1 MSKKMIK
8 NLTKKQQSFAK
19 KMVDILNY
27 GSLNLAMAIGYKT
40 GLFEIMDEFKI
51 PKQLS
56 CIAKKSGLNKRYIR
70 EWLGIMVTGNI
81 IEISSDSSNNN
92 LFYLPE
98 EHGDFLTKRSA
109 NNNLG
114 VYTQE
119 IPLLTTCSMDAVIE
133 RFKTG
138 KGVPYTKYPK
148 FQDFMAELADA
159 KHREV
164 LIDKFIPNVD
174 KGKLSKRLKEGI
186 NVCDLGCG
194 QGTAILLMAK
204 TFKKSHFIGID
215 ISQSA
220 IKRAIKNAKLQN
232 IKNVE
237 FLLKDASTLKDNNCF
252 KNRFDY
258 ITAFD
263 AIHDQTQPLSA
274 LKSVFHMLSF
284 DGIFS
289 MVDIAADSDLAKNIE
304 HPMGPF
310 LYTVSLMH
318 CMPVGMV
325 DNGSGQGMMWGK
337 QKVYAMLTQAG
348 FINIKVEAIA
358 DDTFNFHYICKKQ

>member
-1 MSKKMIK
+1 MSKHSA
-8 NLTKKQQSFAK
+8 KKQQSFAQ
-19 KMVDILNY
+19 KMADILNY

-40 GLFEIMDEFKI
+40 GLFEIMDKFKT

-56 CIAKKSGLNKRYIR
+56 FIAEKSGLNKRYIH
-70 EWLGIMVTGNI
+70 EWLGIMVSGDI
-81 IEISSDSSNNN
+81 IEVSSDSKQNN

-98 EHGDFLTKRSA
+98 EHGDFLTKRSGS
-109 NNNLG
+109 NNLG

-133 RFKTG
+133 GFKTG

-148 FQDFMAELADA
+148 FQEFMAELADA
-159 KHREV
+159 KHKEV
-164 LIDKFIPNVD
+164 LLDKFLPRVD
-174 KGKLSKRLKEGI
+174 NGKLIKHLKKGI
-186 NVCDLGCG
+186 KVCDLGCG

-204 TFKKSHFIGID
+204 AFKKSHFTGID
-215 ISQSA
+215 ISKSA
-220 IKRAIKNAKLQN
+220 INTADKNASLQK
-232 IKNVE
+232 IENVI
-237 FLLKDASTLKDNNCF
+237 FLLRDASTLKNDNSF

-274 LKSVFHMLSF
+274 LKSVFHMLSS

-289 MVDIAADSDLAKNIE
+289 MIDIAADSNLAKNRE
-304 HPMGPF
+304 HSMGAF

-325 DNGSGQGMMWGK
+325 ENGSGQGMMWGK
-337 QKVYAMLTQAG
+337 QKAYAMLAQAG
-348 FINIKVEAIA
+348 FINIKVENIV
-358 DDTFNFHYICKKQ
+358 DDTFNYHYFCKKEQD